1 MMWLTGWESL
11 PSTLVAERLTLTGTT
26 GRNAPCPAPRSRH
39 EGELYVE
46 VQGLPETEMI
56 LSGESEL

>member
-11 PSTLVAERLTLTGTT
+11 PSTLVAERLTLTGTP

-39 EGELYVE
+39 EEDL
-46 VQGLPETEMI
+46 
-56 LSGESEL
+56 